1 MALRNSRTA
10 SSIITSY
17 GDLNFNCDYPGADY
31 NTVWTTNMKERD
43 LYNVTA
49 CLESTV
55 LFCARE
61 G

>member
-1 MALRNSRTA
+1 MALTVLQNDSLTA
-10 SSIITSY
+10 YY
-17 GDLNFNCDYPGADY
+17 GDLHFRRDYPGADY
-31 NTVWTTNMKERD
+31 DSVWSPNMKERV

>member
-1 MALRNSRTA
+1 MALRNSRTP

-17 GDLNFNCDYPGADY
+17 SDLYFKCDYPGADY
-31 NTVWTTNMKERD
+31 NVWSTNMKERD
-43 LYNVTA
+43 LYNDTA